1 MENLLIKTFHYY
13 EELEGEVFIFG
24 TCRPNKK
31 RVFFFFGLGSG
42 VRENLD

>member
-31 RVFFFFGLGSG
+31 RVFFFFWARKWCEGES
-42 VRENLD
+42 